1 VVVKGRVG
9 KRKMV
14 GGDVMGGEQVWIFG
28 RFKYEYKWE
37 WQCVRRKRK
46 DKCSGRAGSAKTQ
59 KDG

>member
-1 VVVKGRVG
+1 
-9 KRKMV
+9 MV

-28 RFKYEYKWE
+28 RFKSEYKWE